1 MYYTCKFLQII
12 KLEKNSL
19 CFAPVSLLPFLFFS
33 VLSLP
38 SFFLGGVVGSD
49 SIESTNWCA
58 EPLKARAHVC
68 FTIQKGLLTI
78 P

>member
-1 MYYTCKFLQII
+1 MYYTCKFMQII
-12 KLEKNSL
+12 KLEKILFVLHLSR
-19 CFAPVSLLPFLFFS
+19 CFLFFLFFS
-33 VLSLP
+33 FIS
-38 SFFLGGVVGSD
+38 SFIFWGVVGSD